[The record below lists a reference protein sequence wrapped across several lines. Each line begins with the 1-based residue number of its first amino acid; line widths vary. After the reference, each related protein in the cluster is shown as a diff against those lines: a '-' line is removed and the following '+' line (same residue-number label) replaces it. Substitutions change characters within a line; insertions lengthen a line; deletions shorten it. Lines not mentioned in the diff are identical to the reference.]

1 MSLKRTLSIGNKSKD
16 QYLHWKL
23 CPQKHTFLGT
33 IYLCW
38 DGGVVIKGWFCHI
51 NTLLF
56 LPWVSEKLE
65 SRTFRANSLRLLS
78 FILFFFSLC
87 SYSSLKTLCWLLVL
101 MTQENTTGMVDQ
113 TFQQQQNHYTFWST
127 KSNKILIC

>member
-38 DGGVVIKGWFCHI
+38 DGGVVIKG
-51 NTLLF
+51 
-56 LPWVSEKLE
+56 
-65 SRTFRANSLRLLS
+65 
-78 FILFFFSLC
+78 
-87 SYSSLKTLCWLLVL
+87 
-101 MTQENTTGMVDQ
+101 
-113 TFQQQQNHYTFWST
+113 
-127 KSNKILIC
+127 